1 MLSKLFKR
9 ETEKNPF
16 PRDCLREK
24 ERTRVIERK
33 RERERGENKR
43 GRERER
49 ECERE
54 QMPARVCTWTIERK
68 IERKREREGEIATLA
83 SECSGE

>member
-1 MLSKLFKR
+1 MSKLFKR

-33 RERERGENKR
+33 REREGENKR
-43 GRERER
+43 GRERENAR
-49 ECERE
+49 ENKCPRE
-54 QMPARVCTWTIERK
+54 CTWTKERK